1 MRVVYLAAP
10 WVHRAEARQAREK
23 LTAAGYDVNS
33 RWLDVD
39 EATTSPEA
47 EAINDMVDII
57 SSDALVVLNL
67 AKSEGKACETGMA
80 IVAGIPVISVGVGH
94 NIFLKLPTVRRVETL
109 HEAITILDHISSQET
124 PCPSNC

>member
-1 MRVVYLAAP
+1 MRVYLAAP
-10 WVHRAEARQAREK
+10 WIHRAEARQAREK

-39 EATTSPEA
+39 ETTTSPEV
-47 EAINDMVDII
+47 EAVNDMTDIL

-80 IVAGIPVISVGVGH
+80 IVAGMPVISVGDGH

-109 HEAITILDHISSQET
+109 HEAITILDHLTTQET